1 MSKQELKALEKR
13 FNHII
18 DNEISPEFYNH
29 YQQLKPHL
37 DDLERSMAERNSS
50 LKEKD
55 YEWLK
60 WLVAIAAGVFSVI
73 ITQIPKISFLQAD
86 QLILLKIAI
95 SVNALGIVL
104 GAIYLYTDVRHEKDL
119 VRKLQIQRYYLL
131 LEGKSKYNNVVN
143 SDRLRFA
150 ELCKPFSLICFLIVI
165 CIWVWF
171 VWQMQ
176 IDPLPLM
183 VK

>member
-13 FNHII
+13 FDYII
-18 DNEISPEFYNH
+18 DNEMSPELYDR

-37 DDLERSMAERNSS
+37 DSLERSMAKRNSS

-73 ITQIPKISFLQAD
+73 ITQVPKISFLQAD
-86 QLILLKIAI
+86 QLILLKVAI

-119 VRKLQIQRYYLL
+119 VCKLQIQRYYLL
-131 LEGKSKYNNVVN
+131 LEGKNRYDNVVN

-150 ELCKPFSLICFLIVI
+150 ELCKPFSLTCFLIVI

-176 IDPLPLM
+176 VDPLPLM